1 MAIWLKDRLNT
12 FKDFETEF
20 IELTGDLP
28 PVIKGR
34 SRLDDPK
41 KKTILLYNHYDVQ
54 PVSLFS
60 LELFVFTFKFSRP
73 AEKTNGILKTGTL
86 STLQNSVTAGSLVV
100 GRLMTKVRS
109 WVGLMF

>member
-1 MAIWLKDRLNT
+1 
-12 FKDFETEF
+12 
-20 IELTGDLP
+20 LP

-34 SRLDDPK
+34 SRRHDPT

-60 LELFVFTFKFSRP
+60 LQLFVLSFAFSRP
-73 AEKTNGILKTGTL
+73 AKTTIGILKTGTL
-86 STLQNSVTAGSLVV
+86 STLQKNLTASSLVV

-109 WVGLMF
+109 WLGLMF